1 MTDTGT
7 LIQHIQAILAPA
19 VMVSACGLLLLG
31 MQNKY
36 GRIIDRMRVLTRER
50 LALLSH
56 TGDPFADRRLPVID
70 RQIRDLLRRTRIQHD
85 AVLLLFIAVGLFVLD
100 MLLIGGVK
108 LLPGL
113 HAVPLAVFV
122 LGQVMVLL
130 SAILAGREIWISH
143 RAAILDASE
152 ALKLPSR
159 PDRP

>member
-1 MTDTGT
+1 MADTAT

-36 GRIIDRMRVLTRER
+36 GRIIDRMRILTRER
-50 LALLSH
+50 LALL
-56 TGDPFADRRLPVID
+56 GQGGEPLAAERLPVID

-85 AVLLLFIAVGLFVLD
+85 AVLLLFLAVGLFVLD
-100 MLLIGGVK
+100 MLLIGGIN
-108 LLPGL
+108 LFPGL
-113 HAVPLAVFV
+113 HVVPLAVFV
-122 LGQVMVLL
+122 LGQLMVLL

-152 ALKLPSR
+152 ALKLPRQSR
-159 PDRP
+159 